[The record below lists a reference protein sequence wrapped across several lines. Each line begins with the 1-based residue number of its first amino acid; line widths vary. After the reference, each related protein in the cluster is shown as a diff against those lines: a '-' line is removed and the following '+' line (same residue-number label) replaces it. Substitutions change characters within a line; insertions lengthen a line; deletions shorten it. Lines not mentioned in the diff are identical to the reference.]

1 MATLQ
6 SGNSPGQRVKAGDWL
21 IDSAEGVGVKP
32 VAKRF
37 GLFERIH
44 IDYRKANDKSTKA
57 VTALA
62 TAERKVGELD
72 FTQDERLEAFAVAR
86 IAAGA
91 PRQNPISEYKV
102 GSVSV
107 VKGMGHEKEAKVLL
121 KMAAKAKNH
130 PDAGVKK
137 AAAAMEKAAN
147 AVLAA
152 AKSIPGLIQARDAA
166 MRARD
171 AKGPGWEKAFAALK
185 RAVRAAEDDGATGLF
200 AALFEV
206 EKPKAK
212 PAKEK
217 PAKDEPKA

>member
-21 IDSAEGVGVKP
+21 IDSAEGVGVEP

-37 GLFERIH
+37 GFFERIH
-44 IDYRKANDKSTKA
+44 IDYRKANEKSAKA
-57 VTALA
+57 VAALA
-62 TAERKVGELD
+62 SAERKVGELD
-72 FTQDERLEAFAVAR
+72 VTQDERLEAFAVAR

-91 PRQNPISEYKV
+91 PRVNPISEYKV

-107 VKGMGHEKEAKVLL
+107 VKGMGHESEAKVLL
-121 KMAAKAKNH
+121 KIAAKAKNH

-137 AAAAMEKAAN
+137 AAAAMEKGAN

-152 AKSIPGLIQARDAA
+152 AKPIPDLIKARDAA

-185 RAVRAAEDDGATGLF
+185 RAVRAAEDEGAAGLF

-212 PAKEK
+212 K
-217 PAKDEPKA
+217 PKGEPKA